1 MLLTSAVNL
10 PCSYD
15 LDSKSGSNN
24 LSNYNE
30 TIRTKLL
37 ETVANFMIRLV
48 ILRDSKVAHFTTS
61 L

>member
-1 MLLTSAVNL
+1 MLLTSAVNQ

-24 LSNYNE
+24 LSNHSRQM
-30 TIRTKLL
+30 IRTKLL

-48 ILRDSKVAHFTTS
+48 
-61 L
+61 